1 MESLYMLQWVVIL
14 FFFTLA
20 IGVIAPIGGVGGGV
34 LFVPLATA
42 FLPFHVDFIR
52 GAGLIM
58 ALTSSLSSSPLF
70 IQKRLANLRIVI
82 PIAAV
87 SIVTSICGSLVGL
100 WLTNSF
106 PHGDAY
112 FSIMLGILLICI
124 GIVML
129 SSKGIEFPKAGR
141 VDSFTAKFGLGGEWF
156 EPSLGRTVS
165 YRTTNLAYALLSFAA
180 VGFIA
185 GMFGL
190 GAGWASVPV
199 LNLVM
204 RVPIKVAVTTSMAL
218 ITVNSAAA
226 SWVYIARGAVLP
238 LICVPSVLGMTIGA
252 RIGAR
257 LAVKAK
263 PLIIKYLVIA
273 IMLFAAAVDIFK
285 GIRGISLF

>member
-58 ALTSSLSSSPLF
+58 ALTSSLSSTPVF
-70 IQKRLANLRIVI
+70 MEKGLANLRIVI
-82 PIAAV
+82 PLVIV
-87 SIVTSICGSLVGL
+87 SLVTSIGGSVAGL
-100 WLTNSF
+100 WLTNRF
-106 PHGDAY
+106 PAGDSY
-112 FSIMLGILLICI
+112 FSVCLGFLLLFIFV
-124 GIVML
+124 VMIF
-129 SSKGIEFPKAGR
+129 SKRIEFPDVR
-141 VDSFTAKFGLGGEWF
+141 RSDPLSAKLGLQGSWH
-156 EPSLGRTVS
+156 EPSLRRMVS
-165 YRTTNLAYALLSFAA
+165 YQTTNLPYALLSFAA

-199 LNLVM
+199 FNLVM
-204 RVPIKVAVTTSMAL
+204 GVPIKVAAATSMAL

-226 SWVYIARGAVLP
+226 SWVYIASGAVLP
-238 LICVPSVLGMTIGA
+238 LICVPSVLGMSIGA
-252 RIGAR
+252 RIGAK
-257 LAVKAK
+257 LAVKTK
-263 PLIIKYLVIA
+263 PLFIKYLIMAV
-273 IMLFAAAVDIFK
+273 MLFAAVIDIIK
-285 GIRGISLF
+285 GLRGIGFL